1 MAYTHHNHI
10 FSSGSCPF
18 RLLFLQAI
26 LLSGALF
33 LSPNSGY
40 AAVVEDS
47 NAKFQAT
54 YVWQTKDA
62 FSADYS
68 GAHSLSTQ
76 HEKSYSY
83 TMTAAF
89 GFRPW
94 AGGEIYFDP
103 EAAQGIPLS
112 NLTGLGGF
120 TNGEIARTAGPR
132 LAVYTARLFLRQSWG
147 MGGDSEIVESDF
159 NQLAGRVDRRRL
171 VWTVGNLA
179 VSDIFDNNA
188 YNHDPRTQFL
198 NWSIMNQ
205 GAYDYAAN
213 ARGYSWGTALEWYRD
228 NWAMRIGRFI
238 QPNLPNQSSLDSN
251 IFQHYG
257 DQIEAEHSHTIASQP
272 GKLRLLA
279 FRNRAV
285 MARYQD
291 ALVLAAAT
299 GTTPDLNAVRS
310 GNQIKYG
317 FGLNIEQALSDDIG
331 VFARAGW
338 ADGNTETYA
347 FTEIDQS
354 ASAGT
359 LIKGTAWGRTGD
371 NVGVAFACN
380 ELSAAHRHYL
390 AAGGLGFFIGDG
402 QLNYQPE
409 MIVESFYNL
418 QAMKYAWLT
427 LDWQYIRNPAY
438 NADRGPVNVATLR
451 LHTEF

>member
-1 MAYTHHNHI
+1 MALTKNHNTGDPSHFAI
-10 FSSGSCPF
+10 PILSA
-18 RLLFLQAI
+18 LLMGAMT
-26 LLSGALF
+26 LLSAQ
-33 LSPNSGY
+33 SVY
-40 AAVVEDS
+40 AGDTEES

-54 YVWQTKDA
+54 YVWQTKA
-62 FSADYS
+62 AYRADYS
-68 GAHSLSTQ
+68 GANSLSSQ
-76 HEKSYSY
+76 QEKSYSY

-94 AGGEIYFDP
+94 AGGEIYFNP

-132 LAVYTARLFLRQSWG
+132 LSVYAARLFLRQTWG
-147 MGGDSEIVESDF
+147 LGGEQEVLESDA
-159 NQLAGRVDRRRL
+159 NQLAGIVDRRRVVL
-171 VWTVGNLA
+171 TIGNLA

-205 GAYDYAAN
+205 GSYDYAAN
-213 ARGYSWGTALEWYRD
+213 ARGYSWGTVLEWYHDDWTLRT
-228 NWAMRIGRFI
+228 GRFI

-251 IFQHYG
+251 ILEHYG
-257 DQIEAEHSHTIASQP
+257 DQVELVHSHILSEQP
-272 GKLRLLA
+272 GKVRLLA
-279 FRNRAV
+279 FRNRAT
-285 MARYQD
+285 MSRYED
-291 ALVLAAAT
+291 ALALAVAT
-299 GTTPDLNAVRS
+299 GTTPSLNAVRR

-317 FGLNIEQALSDDIG
+317 FGLNIEQAISNDIG

-338 ADGNTETYA
+338 ADGNTEAYA

-354 ASAGT
+354 VSAGT
-359 LIKGTAWGRTGD
+359 LISGTAWGRGQD
-371 NVGVAFACN
+371 VVGVALARN
-380 ELSAAHRHYL
+380 ELSAVHRNYL

-402 QLNYQPE
+402 KLNYQPE
-409 MIVESFYNL
+409 RIVESFYNW
-418 QAMKYAWLT
+418 QAMKHAWVT

-438 NADRGPVNVATLR
+438 NADRGPVNVASLR